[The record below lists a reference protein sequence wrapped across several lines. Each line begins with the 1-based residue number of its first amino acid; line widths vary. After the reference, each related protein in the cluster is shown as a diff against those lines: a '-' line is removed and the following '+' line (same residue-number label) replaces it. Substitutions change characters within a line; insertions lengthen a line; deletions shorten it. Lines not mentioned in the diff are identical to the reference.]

1 MAVAVRAL
9 RLPQTAR
16 TPQVRL
22 ARSTADIEASL
33 RLRYRVFVEE
43 MGADIPLKSGG
54 LESDAFDRHCQHLLV
69 HDGASGELLASTR
82 LLDGATAAR
91 LGGFYSES
99 EFEMGAVLDRPGR
112 FLELGR
118 TCVAPAARQGA
129 VIAALWSGVGAFVRE
144 GGYAH
149 LIGCASIEARDGSDR
164 AHSLYAG
171 LRGDE
176 RSDPNAYVR
185 PRRPLPPASAAKAH
199 FTRPP
204 LLKAYLRLGATVGGA
219 PYWDADFHV
228 ADLFMHLQVANLCP
242 RYARHFLHRPAAA
255 ADRPPFAVP

>member
-1 MAVAVRAL
+1 MAVAVSAL
-9 RLPQTAR
+9 QYPKPTR

-22 ARSTADIEASL
+22 ARSRADVEASL

-43 MGADIPLKSGG
+43 MGADIGPQAPG
-54 LESDAFDRHCQHLLV
+54 LESDRFDPHCQHLLV
-69 HDGASGELLASTR
+69 HDSVSGELLASTR
-82 LLDGATAAR
+82 LLDGDIARR
-91 LGGFYSES
+91 LGGFYSAS
-99 EFEMGAVLDRPGR
+99 EFDMSAVLDRPGR

-149 LIGCASIEARDGSDR
+149 LIGCASIDARDGSDR
-164 AHSLYAG
+164 AHSLFAG

-176 RSDPNAYVR
+176 LSSTDARVV
-185 PRRPLPPASAAKAH
+185 PRRALPPPAGAKAA

-204 LLKAYLRLGATVGGA
+204 LLKAYLRLGARVAGA
-219 PYWDADFHV
+219 PYWDDDFHV

-242 RYARHFLHRPAAA
+242 RYARHFLHRPAAT
-255 ADRPPFAVP
+255 ADRSLLAMA